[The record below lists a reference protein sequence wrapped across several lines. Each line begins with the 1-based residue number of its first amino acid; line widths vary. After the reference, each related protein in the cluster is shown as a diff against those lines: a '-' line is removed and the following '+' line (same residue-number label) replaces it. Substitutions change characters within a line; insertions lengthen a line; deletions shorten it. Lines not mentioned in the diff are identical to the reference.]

1 MEYGDLKQILSISEV
16 GSDAACRVV
25 ISHRAAKLRTRRP
38 PVWGIARQ
46 ELQWSINQDGA
57 WGISPLEYGGL
68 QPILPF
74 IEGRSD
80 AACRVV
86 IKTIRLHVWH
96 GIRHGDDGVW
106 RNADR
111 NASCRGGVF
120 AMRRFPRP
128 PPPPS
133 PPCAYHA
140 ARLPAHETP
149 VFYYDATT
157 INRDA
162 PPSIAP
168 RHATSL
174 QTPPPPPPPRHPPH
188 LCPTI
193 LLPGPLHPR
202 ISRQNPRVQRPR

>member
-1 MEYGDLKQILSISEV
+1 MFPRGGGEHPLPRHSRREATRAAVPGMGNSPTGIAIAYKSGWSRGISLLEYGGLKPILPFL
-16 GSDAACRVV
+16 GGRSDAACRVV
-25 ISHRAAKLRTRRP
+25 ISHRAAKLRARRP

-86 IKTIRLHVWH
+86 IETIRLHVWH
-96 GIRHGDDGVW
+96 GIRHGDDGIW

-120 AMRRFPRP
+120 ATRRFPRP

-133 PPCAYHA
+133 PPCAYH
-140 ARLPAHETP
+140 
-149 VFYYDATT
+149 TT
-157 INRDA
+157 RM
-162 PPSIAP
+162 P
-168 RHATSL
+168 
-174 QTPPPPPPPRHPPH
+174 HP
-188 LCPTI
+188 
-193 LLPGPLHPR
+193 
-202 ISRQNPRVQRPR
+202 